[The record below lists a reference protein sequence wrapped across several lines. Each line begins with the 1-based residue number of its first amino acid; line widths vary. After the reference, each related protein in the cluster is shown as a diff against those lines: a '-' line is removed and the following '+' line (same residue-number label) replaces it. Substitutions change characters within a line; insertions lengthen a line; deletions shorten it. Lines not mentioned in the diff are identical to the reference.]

1 MKNLHSTIMRISG
14 NKTEMFCIIG
24 MPGRHSL
31 SPAMYNAAFAKFQMD
46 SIFLAFDVPR
56 ENLRGAIEGMRSFGI
71 KGIILTSPHKEKV
84 MGLVDYVDKKANN
97 IGAVNTIINNNN
109 ILKGYNTDSDGFY
122 YALKNATGLD
132 NKKFLIFGAGGA
144 ARAFVFEL
152 AEKAKHPEI
161 TIINRNIEHAR
172 KLKMAAKRNAGA
184 EIRVFPANINNMQA
198 EMKHAD
204 IVVNATNITL
214 ENSSKT
220 PVPKRFMRKEQ
231 VIFDANY
238 VPLKNRFLRD
248 AESTGC
254 KVINGSELLLGGGI
268 SAFRL
273 FTGRDAPVETMRNA
287 IKESL
292 K

>member
-1 MKNLHSTIMRISG
+1 MKNSQDTIIRISG
-14 NKTEMFCIIG
+14 NRTEMFCIIG

-31 SPAMYNAAFAKFQMD
+31 SPAMYNAAFAEFQMD
-46 SIFLAFDVPR
+46 SVFLAFDVPR
-56 ENLRGAIEGMRSFGI
+56 ENLSGAIEGMRSYGI

-84 MGLVDYVDKKANN
+84 MGLVDRIDKKASN

-109 ILKGYNTDSDGFY
+109 ILKGYNTDADGFY
-122 YALKNATGLD
+122 YALKNATDLD
-132 NKKFLIFGAGGA
+132 NKRFLVFGAGGA
-144 ARAFVFEL
+144 ARALVFEL
-152 AEKAKHPEI
+152 VEKVKRPKI
-161 TIINRNIEHAR
+161 MIINRNIEHAR
-172 KLKMAAKRNAGA
+172 KLKMDAKRNAGT
-184 EIRVFPANINNMQA
+184 EIRVATADISNIQT

-214 ENSSKT
+214 ENSSNT
-220 PVPKRFMRKEQ
+220 PVPKRFMRREQ

-254 KVINGSELLLGGGI
+254 KVISGSELLLGGGI

-273 FTGRDAPVETMRNA
+273 FTDKNAPIETMRNA
-287 IKESL
+287 IKRSL